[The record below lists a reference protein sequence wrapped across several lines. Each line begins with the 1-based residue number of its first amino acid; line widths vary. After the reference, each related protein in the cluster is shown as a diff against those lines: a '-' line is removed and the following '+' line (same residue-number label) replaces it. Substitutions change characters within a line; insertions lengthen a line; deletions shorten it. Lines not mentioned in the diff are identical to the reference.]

1 MAAVTTAP
9 FSLRRSSSGLSVRVG
24 RRASVFVCLFA
35 GLLGPVLIAT
45 PVTAQTQGIGS
56 IAETSPFLNFK
67 TQIRPV
73 PPPNSG
79 TVLKQKD
86 APMLV
91 QANEINYDYNNEKVS
106 AVGNVQIYY
115 GGATV
120 EADRVVYDQR
130 TKRLRA
136 EGNARLTEPDGK
148 VTYGEVID
156 LTDDYRNGFVD
167 SLRVETV
174 DQTRLA
180 ASRADRS
187 EGTHTVFQSGVYTA
201 CEACKED
208 PKKPPLWQVKAA
220 RIIHNQTEKMLYFE
234 DAKIEFFGVPL
245 AYFPYFATP
254 DPTVKRKSGFLMPT
268 FSYSSKKY
276 GYALEVPYYLALAPN
291 YDLTLSPQITSNQ
304 GPLMQAEWRHRLA
317 DGYYTVRAAGI
328 YQLDKDAFIRDA
340 ATNNYTPG
348 YRDFRGSIESSGQF
362 NLTSN
367 WVWGWD
373 AIAATDTTF
382 YQDYK
387 VKSVQR
393 QSNDGLTTSM
403 TEGVSQLYLSG
414 RGATSYFDAR
424 TIYYRGFSE
433 SDNQDALPLI
443 RPVVDY
449 AYTFGQPVLGGELSY
464 RTNFTS
470 LSRDSASFN
479 AITSTASASSCANTA
494 DTAVRSNCLLRG
506 IPGDYTRFTAEA
518 NWRKQVID
526 GFGQVFTPFVSV
538 RGDLAMLSVENQ
550 TNVAQYITP
559 GDTQTARLM
568 PTAGLEY
575 RYPFISVQSW
585 GTQIFEPIAQVI
597 VRPDE
602 PNIGKLPN
610 EDAQSL
616 VFDDSNLFKVDK
628 FSGYDRVE
636 GGGRANVG
644 LQYTAQFNRGGY
656 FNVLFGQSYHLFG
669 ANSFAAGDTTNTGID
684 SGLDKSASDY
694 VARVAYRPNSILS
707 FVSRFRFDENDFTL
721 KRLEVETTANFDR
734 WVYSLMYG
742 NYDAQPALG
751 FLDRRQGILGTT
763 SVKVTQNWVVSGGAR
778 YDLEAGKFDQTR
790 IGLGY
795 IDDCF
800 MMSLNYITDFSQ
812 SGNVENNHT
821 VSLQMSLRTI
831 ASTAG
836 Q

>member
-1 MAAVTTAP
+1 MAAATTAP
-9 FSLRRSSSGLSVRVG
+9 FSLRRSLSGRVVRVG
-24 RRASVFVCLFA
+24 LHRRVPVRVCLLA
-35 GLLGPVLIAT
+35 GLLAPTL
-45 PVTAQTQGIGS
+45 PPTAAVAQQGIGS
-56 IAETSPFLNFK
+56 IAETSPFLNFR
-67 TQIRPV
+67 TQVRPV
-73 PPPNSG
+73 EPSNAG
-79 TVLKQKD
+79 AGLKQKD
-86 APMLV
+86 SPMLV
-91 QANEINYDYNNEKVS
+91 QANEINYDYNNERVA

-180 ASRADRS
+180 ATRADRS
-187 EGTHTVFQSGVYTA
+187 EGNHTVFQSGVYTA

-254 DPTVKRKSGFLMPT
+254 DPTVKRKSGFLMPV

-276 GYALEVPYYLALAPN
+276 GYAVEVPYYLALSPN
-291 YDLTLSPQITSNQ
+291 YDLTLSPQITSKQ
-304 GPLMQAEWRHRLA
+304 GLLMQAEWRHRLV
-317 DGYYTVRAAGI
+317 DGYYSVRAAGI
-328 YQLDKDAFIRDA
+328 YQLDKDAFIRDNG
-340 ATNNYTPG
+340 TYTPG

-393 QSNDGLTTSM
+393 QSSDLLTTSM

-414 RGATSYFDAR
+414 RGASSYFDAR

-433 SDNQDALPLI
+433 YDDQHVLPLI

-449 AYTFGQPVLGGELSY
+449 AYTFGQPVFGGELSY
-464 RTNFTS
+464 KTNLTS

-479 AITSTASASSCANTA
+479 AITSAASATSCANTA

-518 NWRKQVID
+518 NWRKQFVD
-526 GFGQVFTPFVSV
+526 GFGQVFTPFASV
-538 RGDLAMLSVENQ
+538 RGDLAMLSVKDQ
-550 TNVAQYITP
+550 TNVGQFIAP
-559 GDTQTARLM
+559 GDSQTARFM
-568 PTAGLEY
+568 PTVGFEY

-585 GTQIFEPIAQVI
+585 GTQTIEPIAQVI

-602 PNIGKLPN
+602 PSVGRLPN

-644 LQYTAQFNRGGY
+644 AQYTAQFNRGGY

-669 ANSFAAGDTTNTGID
+669 VNSFASGDTTNTGLD

-707 FVSRFRFDENDFTL
+707 FVSRFRFDEGDFTL
-721 KRLEVETTANFDR
+721 KRLEVETTATFDR

-751 FLDRRQGILGTT
+751 FLERRQGILGTT

-778 YDLEAGKFDQTR
+778 YDLEDGKFDQTR

-800 MMSLNYITDFSQ
+800 MMSLNYITDFST

-831 ASTAG
+831 SGTTG
-836 Q
+836 R

>member
-1 MAAVTTAP
+1 MAVATTAP
-9 FSLRRSSSGLSVRVG
+9 FSLRRTRRRLLASSAACVL
-24 RRASVFVCLFA
+24 A
-35 GLLGPVLIAT
+35 GLMGASLSSTLVLAQQSGISS
-45 PVTAQTQGIGS
+45 VTEA
-56 IAETSPFLNFK
+56 SPFLNFK
-67 TQIRPV
+67 TQIRPI
-73 PPPNSG
+73 PPSNAGPG
-79 TVLKQKD
+79 FRQKD

-91 QANEINYDYNNEKVS
+91 QANEINYDYNNERVS

-120 EADRVVYDQR
+120 EADKVVYDQR
-130 TKRLRA
+130 NKRLRA

-148 VTYGEVID
+148 ITYGEVID

-167 SLRVETV
+167 SLRLETA

-180 ASRADRS
+180 AARADRS
-187 EGTHTVFQSGVYTA
+187 EGTHTVFESGVYTA
-201 CEACKED
+201 CQACKDD

-220 RIIHNQTEKMLYFE
+220 RIIHNQTEKMIYFE

-245 AYFPYFATP
+245 AYLPYFSTP

-268 FSYSSKKY
+268 FSYNSQKY
-276 GYALEVPYYLALAPN
+276 GYAIEAPYYLALAPN
-291 YDLTLSPQITSNQ
+291 YDLTLSPQITSKQ
-304 GPLMQAEWRHRLA
+304 GLLMQAEWRHRLA
-317 DGYYTVRAAGI
+317 EGYYSIRGAGI

-340 ATNNYTPG
+340 ATNDYTPG

-362 NLTSN
+362 NLSSN

-393 QSNDGLTTSM
+393 QSSDLLTTNM
-403 TEGVSQLYLSG
+403 TEGVSQLYLTG
-414 RGATSYFDAR
+414 RGTTSYFDAR

-433 SDNQDALPLI
+433 YDNQGALPLI
-443 RPVVDY
+443 RPVIDY
-449 AYTFGQPVLGGELSY
+449 SYTLGDPVLSGELSY
-464 RTNFTS
+464 KLNLTS

-479 AITSTASASSCANTA
+479 AISASAYNSGVCTTA
-494 DTAVRSNCLLRG
+494 DTAKSSKDCLLRG
-506 IPGDYTRFTAEA
+506 FPGDYTRFTAEA
-518 NWRKQVID
+518 NWRKQFVD
-526 GFGQVFTPFVSV
+526 GFGQVFTPFASV
-538 RGDLAMLSVENQ
+538 RGDLAMLNVENQ
-550 TNVAQYITP
+550 TGVDQFITP
-559 GDTQTARLM
+559 GESQTARFM
-568 PTAGLEY
+568 PTVGFEY
-575 RYPFISVQSW
+575 RYPFISVQPW
-585 GTQIFEPIAQVI
+585 GTQLIEPIAQVI

-602 PNIGKLPN
+602 PSIGRLPN

-644 LQYTAQFNRGGY
+644 LQYTAQFNRGGSL
-656 FNVLFGQSYHLFG
+656 NLLFGQSYQLFG
-669 ANSFAAGDTTNTGID
+669 VNSFAAGDTSNTGLD
-684 SGLDKSASDY
+684 SGLDKSVSDY

-707 FVSRFRFDENDFTL
+707 FVSRFRFDESDFTL
-721 KRLEVETTANFDR
+721 RRLEVETSATLDR
-734 WVYSLMYG
+734 WIYTLMYG

-751 FLDRRQGILGTT
+751 FLERRQGILGTT

-778 YDLEAGKFDQTR
+778 YDLEHGEFDQTR
-790 IGLGY
+790 IGIGY

-800 MMSLNYITDFSQ
+800 MMSLNYITDFSA
-812 SGNVENNHT
+812 SGNVETNHT
-821 VSLQMSLRTI
+821 VALQMSLRTI

-836 Q
+836 R